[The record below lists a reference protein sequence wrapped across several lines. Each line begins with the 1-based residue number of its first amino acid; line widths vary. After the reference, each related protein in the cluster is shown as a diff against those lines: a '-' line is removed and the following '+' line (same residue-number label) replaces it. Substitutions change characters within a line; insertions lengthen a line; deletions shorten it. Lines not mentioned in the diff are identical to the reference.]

1 MKELLFSVTA
11 SDCKFSYTRGTGP
24 GGQKR
29 NKTSSAVH
37 CHHIASGARAFSDAT
52 RSQHENKR
60 DAFVKMVNTSQFKN
74 WHKIETM
81 RRLGVLTEIEDKIEY
96 ELRVNIK
103 TEVKQNNKWT
113 EVNNEYDW
121 NGLE

>member
-103 TEVKQNNKWT
+103 TEVKENNKWT
-113 EVNNEYDW
+113 EVNNEYNW